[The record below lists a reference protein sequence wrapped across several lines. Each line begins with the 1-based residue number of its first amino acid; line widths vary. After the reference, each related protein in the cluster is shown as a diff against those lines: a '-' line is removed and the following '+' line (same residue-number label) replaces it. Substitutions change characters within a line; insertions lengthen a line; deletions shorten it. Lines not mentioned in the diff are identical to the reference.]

1 MLTLKFNNLSN
12 FLIYKSNRPQHLVEG
27 FFFEL
32 IHFSA
37 PFSLFLLL
45 VFCYFLKLDYS
56 IIRFFRIVNSFY
68 QKNRIFS
75 YF

>member
-1 MLTLKFNNLSN
+1 MLIS
-12 FLIYKSNRPQHLVEG
+12 
-27 FFFEL
+27 
-32 IHFSA
+32 
-37 PFSLFLLL
+37 
-45 VFCYFLKLDYS
+45 KLDYS

>member
-1 MLTLKFNNLSN
+1 MCRKSCVHVV
-12 FLIYKSNRPQHLVEG
+12 FLR
-27 FFFEL
+27 F
-32 IHFSA
+32 
-37 PFSLFLLL
+37 
-45 VFCYFLKLDYS
+45 VFCYFLKLDLI

>member
-1 MLTLKFNNLSN
+1 MCC
-12 FLIYKSNRPQHLVEG
+12 KSC
-27 FFFEL
+27 
-32 IHFSA
+32 IHCV
-37 PFSLFLLL
+37 SLRF

-56 IIRFFRIVNSFY
+56 IIRFFRIVNGFY